1 MNKKQFASVALIALS
16 FGMALPALAESSGPL
31 SIEYGVGSIS
41 NFMVE
46 KPQYLRSGNRI
57 FFTMQAE
64 PGSRAQVHIETRR
77 QARIVSLS
85 ETSPGYFE
93 GFYTVKPNEEIH
105 RPSFRATAERRG
117 RMSEAWARDE
127 GGDFRFAQPSAPEW
141 RPTPTPEWR
150 QPTPVVRCQN
160 CGVITSVREVD
171 ENSDDANAAAL
182 IIGGLVG
189 GGLGNQVGGGRGKD
203 AATILGIIG
212 GAAIGN
218 EIAKNQN
225 KRHIWLI
232 TVSLDNGTTQTFKN
246 TTPPQAAQGQ
256 RVRVENN
263 QLFPERR

>member
-1 MNKKQFASVALIALS
+1 MNKKQFASLALIALS
-16 FGMALPALAESSGPL
+16 ISTALPAFAESTAPL
-31 SIEYGVGSIS
+31 LMEYGVGSIS

-64 PGSRAQVHIETRR
+64 RGSRAQVHIETSHLT
-77 QARIVSLS
+77 RIVNLS

-105 RPSFRATAERRG
+105 HPSFRATAERRG
-117 RMSEAWARDE
+117 RVSEAWARDE
-127 GGDFRFAQPSAPEW
+127 TGDFRSAQPTAPEW
-141 RPTPTPEWR
+141 RQNAPEWR
-150 QPTPVVRCQN
+150 QPAPAVLCPN
-160 CGVITSVREVD
+160 CGVITSIREVD
-171 ENSDDANAAAL
+171 ENSDEANAAGL

-203 AATILGIIG
+203 AATILGLIG

-232 TVSLDNGTTQTFKN
+232 AVSLDNGTTQTFKN